1 MRLLTIGTGRPQ
13 NQGRG
18 AEAVD
23 VKEGYKLKEGENVWA
38 FFSFF
43 KYSLLGKIM
52 IVWVYVRYTEIS
64 KYYPELIIHFFRKSN
79 PFCP

>member
-23 VKEGYKLKEGENVWA
+23 VKEGYKLKEGENV
-38 FFSFF
+38 
-43 KYSLLGKIM
+43 
-52 IVWVYVRYTEIS
+52 
-64 KYYPELIIHFFRKSN
+64 
-79 PFCP
+79 